1 MIRRNFACFNSIISL
16 PHSFP
21 FHSFFP
27 YKSITETVVLTTIFV
42 KVGLLSAKYCTT
54 LIPLFD
60 FICDHCFFLP
70 LRTFWRW
77 KGATEKFLFTIT
89 MDLDV
94 CFYRQ
99 GVLNPDRY
107 CLQQTGERMFYLETR
122 FYWFYH
128 ILLHSVCIAPS

>member
-1 MIRRNFACFNSIISL
+1 MIRGNFACFNSIISL

-21 FHSFFP
+21 FHSFLP
-27 YKSITETVVLTTIFV
+27 YKSITETVVFTTIFV
-42 KVGLLSAKYCTT
+42 KVGLLSAKYCTS

-77 KGATEKFLFTIT
+77 KGTIEKFLCTIT

-99 GVLNPDRY
+99 CVLNSDRY
-107 CLQQTGERMFYLETR
+107 CLQQTGERMFCLETR

-128 ILLHSVCIAPS
+128 ILLHSLCIAPS